1 MDIALKKIRPSH
13 LLLVLALAL
22 VAASSQA
29 AAFMP
34 ILHNFGKKVYGGAL
48 QNWDV
53 TQGKNGEIYVGNSAG
68 VLRFDGYTWKLTP
81 LPGGGVVRS
90 VMADG
95 DRLYVGSYREFGYF
109 TADKFGN
116 YKYTSLYPENLPD
129 QDEEIWNIMK
139 DKNGH
144 IYFQS
149 FFTWFRYDGKKV
161 EHHYDMNIHPLY
173 FFEVEGNIYA
183 QLLNDDFYQ
192 VQGRKFR
199 RLISR
204 QQVGGSHIVSA
215 VSAGRGRMIL
225 STQWQGLYKYE
236 NGILTSLPTEAD
248 AALKCSNV
256 NRATFVPH
264 DSTIVV
270 GTILDGVYGFG
281 LNGKLKWHYN
291 MSNRL
296 GNNSVLDVKCD
307 DAGNV
312 WVALDAGVALI
323 NSSSPFSLLSPGH
336 SGKDFGM
343 VYGVYS
349 LADRLYFAT
358 NQAVWALS
366 KTTGEFSIIPGTE
379 GQNWFVD
386 NFNNQIIAGNNEGPN
401 LITGLSS
408 ARIAHTNQSSTAMQ
422 ICNIAGQRVMLE
434 SSYYSLQVYKEVNGK
449 WAFSHSVANFHAP
462 VAQFEVDHYG
472 NVWASHMSHGMFRIN
487 LSNDLKTAT
496 FKRYE
501 HLGGEKVLDRF
512 HVFKMRGRV
521 IFSYNKKLY
530 TYDDLNDTI
539 VRFNDL
545 KEIEKSDIYSA
556 AKVDENTY
564 WISTSKDFVRVR
576 WNGKRYVVLNNVA
589 PSLFGLDNNDE
600 TNTVYVDGGMAYF
613 CLNNGVGRF
622 NMAQAQARKQQKYS
636 LRVLNALT
644 TDNRGVTRN
653 LPVAGG
659 GDIESNITIT
669 LTYPNYSFEP
679 LHFCYHLKGGGITV
693 DNELNEPVITY
704 NSLSYGDYHLTATV
718 KSVDGTELATVEYS
732 FSYPRPWY
740 LAWWAILLYVLMSVA
755 AIYLFVRNRTRK
767 TARDMQRQYED
778 KKLQQDIKMLEQEKI
793 IAEQKQ
799 QLLEAQLN
807 DKTKEVA
814 SMALDAMAR
823 NQAIEGIKTALRE
836 KHRKG
841 SISQSDMQSMLTQL
855 GANADSDNFWELYQ
869 NNFNLIHKNFF
880 KNLKEKYPSLT
891 PSDLRFC
898 ALLRLNLS
906 TKDIAKFTQLS
917 VRGVEG
923 ARYRLRKKFNL
934 DEGTSLIDFLLSF
947 Q

>member
-1 MDIALKKIRPSH
+1 
-13 LLLVLALAL
+13 
-22 VAASSQA
+22 
-29 AAFMP
+29 
-34 ILHNFGKKVYGGAL
+34 
-48 QNWDV
+48 
-53 TQGKNGEIYVGNSAG
+53 
-68 VLRFDGYTWKLTP
+68 
-81 LPGGGVVRS
+81 
-90 VMADG
+90 
-95 DRLYVGSYREFGYF
+95 
-109 TADKFGN
+109 
-116 YKYTSLYPENLPD
+116 
-129 QDEEIWNIMK
+129 
-139 DKNGH
+139 
-144 IYFQS
+144 
-149 FFTWFRYDGKKV
+149 
-161 EHHYDMNIHPLY
+161 
-173 FFEVEGNIYA
+173 
-183 QLLNDDFYQ
+183 
-192 VQGRKFR
+192 
-199 RLISR
+199 
-204 QQVGGSHIVSA
+204 
-215 VSAGRGRMIL
+215 
-225 STQWQGLYKYE
+225 
-236 NGILTSLPTEAD
+236 
-248 AALKCSNV
+248 
-256 NRATFVPH
+256 
-264 DSTIVV
+264 
-270 GTILDGVYGFG
+270 
-281 LNGKLKWHYN
+281 
-291 MSNRL
+291 
-296 GNNSVLDVKCD
+296 
-307 DAGNV
+307 
-312 WVALDAGVALI
+312 
-323 NSSSPFSLLSPGH
+323 
-336 SGKDFGM
+336 
-343 VYGVYS
+343 
-349 LADRLYFAT
+349 
-358 NQAVWALS
+358 
-366 KTTGEFSIIPGTE
+366 
-379 GQNWFVD
+379 
-386 NFNNQIIAGNNEGPN
+386 
-401 LITGLSS
+401 
-408 ARIAHTNQSSTAMQ
+408 
-422 ICNIAGQRVMLE
+422 MLE

-472 NVWASHMSHGMFRIN
+472 NVWASHMSHGLFRIN
-487 LSNDLKTAT
+487 LSSDLKTAT
-496 FKRYE
+496 YKRYE
-501 HLGGEKVLDRF
+501 YLGGEKELDRF

-556 AKVDENTY
+556 TKVDENTY

-576 WNGKRYVVLNNVA
+576 WNGKRYVALNNVA

-653 LPVAGG
+653 LPIAGG

-679 LHFCYHLKGGGITV
+679 LRFCYHLKGGGITV

-823 NQAIEGIKTALRE
+823 NQAIEGIKSALRE